1 MHFLSEMSKLIEIIK
16 YNDNLKHS
24 ILENKNDYKFRLKN
38 SAYLN
43 SDSTVLQD
51 NLKELIFE
59 KIKNYQALVKDSNSL
74 DEANEYFDCLEK
86 IHTFLEIIFYGYE
99 IDIGEN
105 LNDFL
110 SEYIRLDT
118 LFSRERIYREL
129 KKEV

>member
-1 MHFLSEMSKLIEIIK
+1 MHFLSEMNKLIEIIK
-16 YNDNLKHS
+16 HNDNLKHS

-43 SDSTVLQD
+43 SDSTALQD

-59 KIKNYQALVKDSNSL
+59 KIKNYQALVKGSNSL
-74 DEANEYFDCLEK
+74 GEANEYFDYLEK
-86 IHTFLEIIFYGYE
+86 IHTFLEIIFYDYK
-99 IDIGEN
+99 IDIGEK

-129 KKEV
+129 KN

>member
-1 MHFLSEMSKLIEIIK
+1 MNKLIEIIK

-38 SAYLN
+38 
-43 SDSTVLQD
+43 
-51 NLKELIFE
+51 
-59 KIKNYQALVKDSNSL
+59 YQALVKDSNSL
-74 DEANEYFDCLEK
+74 DEANEYFDYLEK

-129 KKEV
+129 KN